1 MVSGYMVRP
10 EGGDWSCGEE
20 WLHAAYPIIT
30 RVQNTIKNRKCVCG
44 RIYREINI
52 SKYIELEIE
61 GTMQYK
67 SLFLAPVKDWW
78 PSGTNGT
85 LWAPEIVLLDLQ
97 GSLYFIR
104 SITSLFG
111 LPIYFLHFWYVNLQ
125 HISATAYRLLLP
137 LWMPQEGQNLDKLEK
152 LLR

>member
-1 MVSGYMVRP
+1 MQL
-10 EGGDWSCGEE
+10 CA
-20 WLHAAYPIIT
+20 LHCLY
-30 RVQNTIKNRKCVCG
+30 
-44 RIYREINI
+44 EH
-52 SKYIELEIE
+52 
-61 GTMQYK
+61 YK
-67 SLFLAPVKDWW
+67 PLFLAPVKDWW
-78 PSGTNGT
+78 PSGTNRT

-137 LWMPQEGQNLDKLEK
+137 LWIPQEGQNLDKLEK